1 MCLRSKDGSA
11 AARLAVGRTLQ
22 KLPGELLAVELQQ
35 LFGTRCGRRGPLWAV
50 QLQVSSLLPELPP
63 SCCWLCLQIWAN
75 PAWVRED
82 EGKLTVTRG
91 GGSSGDHLGRQSSF
105 LRPLG
110 EGFFPLTWDG
120 PGLRA
125 LWDRDVRERALGP
138 LLLVARY
145 FPLIHWVSV
154 SPPVVCLGLIAELE
168 NITQVFCLWQKYKVK
183 GQDLRASLSC
193 VLNIVLSKSRKWI
206 ALLTWSEGLLGLKT
220 SCGSSSGSQ
229 QT

>member
-11 AARLAVGRTLQ
+11 AARLAVARTLQ

-35 LFGTRCGRRGPLWAV
+35 LFGTGVGGEAPCEPCSCRSALCSLSCPPVAAGSACRSELTQLGSGRMKESWLWH
-50 QLQVSSLLPELPP
+50 
-63 SCCWLCLQIWAN
+63 
-75 PAWVRED
+75 
-82 EGKLTVTRG
+82 GG

-154 SPPVVCLGLIAELE
+154 SPPLVCLGLNAELE